1 MSSANS
7 DSVLFSII
15 TVNFNDSVGLQN
27 TIESVLRQSYGNFE
41 FIVIDGGSTD
51 GSEKILKDNSKGITF
66 WCSEPDDGIY
76 NAMNKGV
83 KHAKGEYVLFL
94 NAGDVFHSSS
104 VLEEVACQLDD
115 KDIVSGYALRDGDTV
130 LNIHEKNILMMFFHS
145 TFSHQ
150 ATFIKK
156 ELFANYQ
163 YDESLRFVSDWK
175 AWVDW
180 VILGNKTYK
189 YIDTI
194 VADYDFNGI
203 SSDSSNWKKI
213 VAERQQVLQDAF
225 PPLVLYNLNL
235 LHDIY
240 MQTHYKYI
248 VGHQKIKNICFAL
261 WKPMAFIGKLMSK
274 NSLNE

>member
-1 MSSANS
+1 MIT
-7 DSVLFSII
+7 FSII
-15 TVNFNDSVGLQN
+15 TVCFNDCHGLKKTMDSILGQ
-27 TIESVLRQSYGNFE
+27 TIDNYE
-41 FIVIDGGSTD
+41 FLIIDGGS
-51 GSEKILKDNSKGITF
+51 KDRSKELIMQYQDKLSF
-66 WCSEPDDGIY
+66 WCSEPDKGIY

-83 KHAKGEYVLFL
+83 KHAKGKYVLFL
-94 NAGDVFHSSS
+94 NAGDVFHSKS
-104 VLEEVACQLDD
+104 VLEEVACQLED
-115 KDIVSGYALRDGDTV
+115 KDIVSGYALKNGDTI

-156 ELFANYQ
+156 ELFADYQ

-175 AWVDW
+175 AWIDW

-213 VAERQQVLQDAF
+213 VAERQQVLQNAF
-225 PPLVLYNLNL
+225 PPSVLYNLNL

-261 WKPMAFIGKLMSK
+261 WKPMAFVGKLMSK
-274 NSLNE
+274 NNLNE